1 MSKVL
6 LVENNLSLQKSLKDI
21 LKQSGHQV
29 MTATSLD
36 KSFSLLDKY
45 YFSLAVID
53 RGLDDGDRL
62 EIVDYLND
70 SSFSTRTI
78 VLTQLSGT
86 EEKIRGL
93 RSGADDYM
101 PKPFS
106 TQELKLRIDN
116 LLNKSKVKQES
127 VMSFGSIK
135 FYENQGVVECE
146 NKRVQLRPKA
156 AALLKCFLVHKNQ
169 VISRE
174 RIIDYVWGSKIDVP
188 LTSSL
193 DVYIRRL
200 RIKLKG
206 IGLQVKTV
214 RGFGYSLVY

>member
-6 LVENNLSLQKSLKDI
+6 LVENNIALQKTLENI
-21 LKQSGHQV
+21 LKEFGHQV

-36 KSFSLLDKY
+36 KTYILLDKHH
-45 YFSLAVID
+45 FSLAIID
-53 RGLDDGDRL
+53 RGLDDGDGL
-62 EIVDYLND
+62 DIVDYLND
-70 SSFSTRTI
+70 SSFSTRTM
-78 VLTQLSGT
+78 VLTQLSKT
-86 EEKIRGL
+86 EERIRGL
-93 RSGADDYM
+93 RSGADDYL

-106 TQELKLRIDN
+106 TQELKLRIAN

-127 VMSFGSIK
+127 VMNFDSTKFIESQGIVEFGDR
-135 FYENQGVVECE
+135 
-146 NKRVQLRPKA
+146 RVQLRPKESS
-156 AALLKCFLVHKNQ
+156 LLKCFLVHKGQ
-169 VISRE
+169 VISRA

-206 IGLQVKTV
+206 MKLTIKTV
-214 RGFGYSLVY
+214 RGFGYMLSA